1 VADINQDLKVSA
13 QSLPLLPKS
22 ARAAVTAAQL
32 LFTELNH
39 KIGNTE
45 ATKLIETRIS
55 VGNFKKLSLVAKSFL
70 GAKP

>member
-1 VADINQDLKVSA
+1 
-13 QSLPLLPKS
+13 
-22 ARAAVTAAQL
+22 VTAAQL

-45 ATKLIETRIS
+45 AKKLIETRIS
-55 VGNFKKLSLVAKSFL
+55 VGNSKKLWLLAKSFL

>member
-1 VADINQDLKVSA
+1 VADINEDLKVSA

-32 LFTELNH
+32 LFAELNRI
-39 KIGNTE
+39 IGNTE
-45 ATKLIETRIS
+45 ASKLIETRIS
-55 VGNFKKLSLVAKSFL
+55 VGNFTKLSLVVKSFL